1 MNKEL
6 SQYNPIITLEY
17 LKTQKEN
24 QYFERKGLGVE
35 LIKPSKIA
43 EELVGMLNA
52 DGGLLAFGI
61 SDAGEIQDLSTLP
74 NLDDYRKL
82 IFDFI
87 SPACHIKLE
96 EIKIENSLIFLFHVE
111 QELERIFCHSGN
123 NTYFLRVADSN
134 RKLDLDQIRRLE
146 YDKNIRRFE
155 DEVMQEFDEND
166 LDWDLLNEYKDK
178 LNQADAF
185 ELLNARHL
193 IVKKS
198 GKTLF
203 KTAAVLLFSKNPE
216 KYIPTASVR
225 YIRYQG
231 TSAQVGEAHNVIKDQ
246 RFENNIPNLVIQ
258 VRDFLRVSLNDY
270 YYLDLS
276 AGKFI
281 KLPEYPEAAWLEGI
295 VNAVCHR
302 SYNRQGSSIYIKHF
316 DNRLEISNSGPLPAQ
331 VTVENIKHERYARNP
346 RIARVLEDFGYV
358 RQLNEGVKR
367 IYELM
372 KQFTQSEPE
381 YREQNSTIYLTLR
394 NHISTHS
401 RTVHSKLMLSIEQ
414 QWQNF
419 NDTQRAILQLLFT
432 QGKADLKHIS
442 TYVNINQNTVRGYL
456 NVFVNEGILE
466 KHSKKQR
473 DIHALYAFKQDF

>member
-1 MNKEL
+1 M
-6 SQYNPIITLEY
+6 
-17 LKTQKEN
+17 
-24 QYFERKGLGVE
+24 
-35 LIKPSKIA
+35 
-43 EELVGMLNA
+43 
-52 DGGLLAFGI
+52 
-61 SDAGEIQDLSTLP
+61 
-74 NLDDYRKL
+74 
-82 IFDFI
+82 
-87 SPACHIKLE
+87 
-96 EIKIENSLIFLFHVE
+96 
-111 QELERIFCHSGN
+111 
-123 NTYFLRVADSN
+123 
-134 RKLDLDQIRRLE
+134 
-146 YDKNIRRFE
+146 
-155 DEVMQEFDEND
+155 
-166 LDWDLLNEYKDK
+166 
-178 LNQADAF
+178 
-185 ELLNARHL
+185 
-193 IVKKS
+193 
-198 GKTLF
+198 
-203 KTAAVLLFSKNPE
+203 
-216 KYIPTASVR
+216 
-225 YIRYQG
+225 
-231 TSAQVGEAHNVIKDQ
+231 
-246 RFENNIPNLVIQ
+246 
-258 VRDFLRVSLNDY
+258 
-270 YYLDLS
+270 
-276 AGKFI
+276 
-281 KLPEYPEAAWLEGI
+281 
-295 VNAVCHR
+295 
-302 SYNRQGSSIYIKHF
+302 
-316 DNRLEISNSGPLPAQ
+316 EISNSGPLPAQ